1 MIDKDRL
8 TEIMKTMNVPDE
20 KRDLND
26 KDNLSWLS
34 RNLGRKNMRHPNFYE
49 AIRLAKDLRDN
60 NG

>member
-1 MIDKDRL
+1 MIDKERL
-8 TEIMKTMNVPDE
+8 AQILETMNVPDE

-34 RNLGRKNMRHPNFYE
+34 QNLWEKNLKHSNFYE